1 MSRNLYDAVRIHND
15 FRRLI
20 SGGILTVCECR
31 GIQNRKQCEE
41 QDGRYEAGCSVYR
54 APLGGM
60 CDTLAVDAH
69 RLPPFE
75 SAELVEFKLAAK
87 GCVAVRASRCS
98 LKSARV
104 ESSGLFRSLS
114 PRQKDQARA
123 HEPRTDHMILA
134 RRYFRIARHDPFY
147 ASPAPPNKGERALS
161 PPTS

>member
-1 MSRNLYDAVRIHND
+1 MVGAAAIGAV
-15 FRRLI
+15 
-20 SGGILTVCECR
+20 TA
-31 GIQNRKQCEE
+31 
-41 QDGRYEAGCSVYR
+41 AGAGR
-54 APLGGM
+54 APCASLSPLVGM

-134 RRYFRIARHDPFY
+134 RRYFRIARHDPFSCQPRH
-147 ASPAPPNKGERALS
+147 AKPRRAVAISL
-161 PPTS
+161 